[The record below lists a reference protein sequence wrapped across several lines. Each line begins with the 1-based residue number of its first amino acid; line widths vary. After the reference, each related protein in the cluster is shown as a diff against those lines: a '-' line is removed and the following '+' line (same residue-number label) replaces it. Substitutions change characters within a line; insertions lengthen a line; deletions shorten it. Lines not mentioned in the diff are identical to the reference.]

1 MRRDSKVFL
10 VTTALE
16 ALSVLMV
23 IYSNSTMV
31 HEEKN
36 TRSKYG
42 NANFR
47 ESNVN

>member
-1 MRRDSKVFL
+1 MKRDSKVFF

-16 ALSVLMV
+16 ALRVLMV
-23 IYSNSTMV
+23 MYSNSTMV

-36 TRSKYG
+36 IRSKYG
-42 NANFR
+42 NVNFR